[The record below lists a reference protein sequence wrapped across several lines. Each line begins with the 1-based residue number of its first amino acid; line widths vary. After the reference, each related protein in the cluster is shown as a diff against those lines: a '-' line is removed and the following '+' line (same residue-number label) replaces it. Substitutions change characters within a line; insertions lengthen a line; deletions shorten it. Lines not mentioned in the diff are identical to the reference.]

1 MAAYSDTLKEYH
13 KSRIRD
19 VMILKPG
26 VSIEGIRRVLELSQ
40 EAPLTLD
47 HRYITKLVQKI
58 RDERETRMD
67 RVRINVR
74 LAELQDRY
82 EAVTEQMWKILL
94 DTSLNEIKGGLS
106 ARVQAG
112 RTILEQEEK
121 LLNAQM
127 EAGVFERKIGTLAV
141 EHQHEHTLN
150 LPDEIRLP
158 ILRAFKN
165 YGIIRNPT
173 YTVLPSEPAGD
184 HNGGATSATR

>member
-13 KSRIRD
+13 KGRIRD

-26 VSIEGIRRVLELSQ
+26 VSVEGIRRVLEMSQ
-40 EAPLTLD
+40 DAPLTLD
-47 HRYITKLVQKI
+47 HRYISKLVQKI

-67 RVRINVR
+67 RVRINAR
-74 LAELQDRY
+74 LAEMQDRY

-94 DTSLNEIKGGLS
+94 DTSLNEVRGGIG
-106 ARVQAG
+106 ARVQAAK
-112 RTILEQEEK
+112 TILEQEEK

-127 EAGVFERKIGTLAV
+127 EAGVFERKIGTLAID
-141 EHQHEHTLN
+141 HQHTYV

-158 ILRAFKN
+158 ILQAFKN

-173 YTVLPSEPAGD
+173 YTVLPAQPAGGD
-184 HNGGATSATR
+184 HHGGSTSASS

>member
-13 KSRIRD
+13 KGRIRD
-19 VMILKPG
+19 VMILKPN
-26 VSIEGIRRVLELSQ
+26 VSVEGIRRVLEMSQ
-40 EAPLTLD
+40 DAPLSLD

-58 RDERETRMD
+58 RAEREIRMD
-67 RVRINVR
+67 RTRINVR

-94 DTSLNEIKGGLS
+94 DTSLNEVRGGIG
-106 ARVQAG
+106 ARVQAAK
-112 RTILEQEEK
+112 TIIEQEEK

-127 EAGVFERKIGTLAV
+127 EAGVFERKIGTLAID
-141 EHQHEHTLN
+141 HQHTLN

-173 YTVLPSEPAGD
+173 YTVLPSEPAGND
-184 HNGGATSATR
+184 NGGATLATR